1 MKIPAWD
8 AWNQVVQEP
17 EHLMRNQLFRE
28 LVVSYA
34 QAHGFCAHARY
45 VVGSRMET
53 DLPHM
58 AAFLRQ
64 QGWSCYFYRDSAT
77 QGSRPLG
84 FAEWGLRTFHYR
96 HMGLMIGAHCGRWLE
111 WRIINWNL
119 P

>member
-34 QAHGFCAHARY
+34 AAHGFDPHARY
-45 VVGSRMET
+45 ITGSRLES

-58 AAFLRQ
+58 ATFLRQ

-77 QGSRPLG
+77 QGSNPLE
-84 FAEWGLRTFHYR
+84 FSEWGHRTFLHQ
-96 HMGLMIGAHCGRWLE
+96 HMGLMIGEYCTAICT
-111 WRIINWNL
+111 I
-119 P
+119 